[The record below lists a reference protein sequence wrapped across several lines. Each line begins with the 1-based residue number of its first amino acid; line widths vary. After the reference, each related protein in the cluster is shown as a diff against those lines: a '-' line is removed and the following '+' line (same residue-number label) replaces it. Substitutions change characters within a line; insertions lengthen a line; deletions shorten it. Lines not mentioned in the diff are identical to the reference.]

1 MRPRTGVVS
10 AKREPLRPA
19 DSKHQYIQVS
29 SLPLNTPVIHC
40 ARPFSA
46 DVRRERSPLALHT
59 YQRGTPSHLRQTLNV
74 PTPTASA
81 KPDLPYFI
89 DPCIEQYTNLDLT
102 ELSSPLPPKTPSTT
116 EETKRSLRYITH
128 PHFKGARSAH
138 STNES
143 HGPITGD
150 SAVFNEINLERARIN
165 PIIITGTFP
174 FDEDLTVSQSM
185 PTRILSAPVV
195 TAPSPYKNLATARSI
210 PTITFPKKENNIQLN
225 AFLDLPLLT
234 VETSIS
240 KTPKRK
246 IYPEQERLNLK
257 LSYTPD
263 ILYKEPINEVAQRQ
277 RAQLKKIILGTVD
290 DISIRNP
297 ESPHRDQLSTSSINS
312 PQEQSVIKE
321 QRGRIPS
328 RFMNDREKYRSGYS
342 RQLSHRSF
350 TAATDIYSSESLALE
365 ASAESPVA
373 KSHIDIEDDIKI
385 FTTRASPFNAELSGR
400 ALGPGH
406 ASISCDSSSDT
417 RLGAS
422 VRTHYLSVT
431 SLSQVNSN
439 DKVQKEKP
447 SMLELLDNRV
457 YPQKV

>member
-1 MRPRTGVVS
+1 
-10 AKREPLRPA
+10 
-19 DSKHQYIQVS
+19 
-29 SLPLNTPVIHC
+29 
-40 ARPFSA
+40 
-46 DVRRERSPLALHT
+46 
-59 YQRGTPSHLRQTLNV
+59 
-74 PTPTASA
+74 
-81 KPDLPYFI
+81 
-89 DPCIEQYTNLDLT
+89 
-102 ELSSPLPPKTPSTT
+102 
-116 EETKRSLRYITH
+116 
-128 PHFKGARSAH
+128 
-138 STNES
+138 
-143 HGPITGD
+143 
-150 SAVFNEINLERARIN
+150 
-165 PIIITGTFP
+165 
-174 FDEDLTVSQSM
+174 M

-342 RQLSHRSF
+342 SQLSHRSF

-400 ALGPGH
+400 ALGLGH
-406 ASISCDSSSDT
+406 ASIS
-417 RLGAS
+417 
-422 VRTHYLSVT
+422 
-431 SLSQVNSN
+431 
-439 DKVQKEKP
+439 
-447 SMLELLDNRV
+447 
-457 YPQKV
+457 